1 MDATVIGVP
10 LASLSIEQLYR
21 LRDLVNAEI
30 ARRQAPPPDVPGPM
44 FGGVISQGRDNA
56 NDPPAG

>member
-1 MDATVIGVP
+1 MDTVVLGVP
-10 LASLSIEQLYR
+10 LASLSLQQLYQ
-21 LRDLVNAEI
+21 LRDLVHAEI

-44 FGGVISQGRDNA
+44 FGSVIHGDNA